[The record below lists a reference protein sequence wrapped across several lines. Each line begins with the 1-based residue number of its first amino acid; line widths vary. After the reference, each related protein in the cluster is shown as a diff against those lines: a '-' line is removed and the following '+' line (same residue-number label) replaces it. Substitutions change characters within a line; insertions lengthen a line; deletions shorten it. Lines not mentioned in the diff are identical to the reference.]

1 MEASMYFEE
10 NQELAEKKL
19 ILLYVINKINVPVS
33 NTQITKII
41 LENRFMNY
49 FYFQQFLLDLCKQNL
64 LQSAS
69 TDGKVYYKI
78 TDKGR
83 EILNYFINHIPL
95 GVKNRVD
102 EASSSI
108 KKKIKNETSVVADF
122 SPENDNQFVVSCKIN
137 EDDFSLINLNITVG
151 TKSDARKICDNWH
164 QFPQEI
170 YSEIIEILM
179 QNRKNSI

>member
-1 MEASMYFEE
+1 MYFEE

-19 ILLYVINKINVPVS
+19 ILLYVIDKINIPVS

-49 FYFQQFLLDLCKQNL
+49 FYFQQFLIDLCKQKL
-64 LQSAS
+64 LQSES
-69 TDGKVYYKI
+69 TDGKVYYEI

-83 EILNYFINHIPL
+83 ETLNYFVNLIPL
-95 GVKNRVD
+95 GVKHRID

-108 KKKIKNETSVVADF
+108 RKKIKNETSVISDF
-122 SPENDNQFVVSCKIN
+122 SPENDNQFVVTCKIN

-151 TKSDARKICDNWH
+151 TKSDARKIRDNF
-164 QFPQEI
+164 QAFPQEI

-179 QNRKNSI
+179 KNRDNK

>member
-1 MEASMYFEE
+1 MYFEE

-19 ILLYVINKINVPVS
+19 ILLYVIDKINIPVS

-49 FYFQQFLLDLCKQNL
+49 FYFQQFLLDLCKQKL
-64 LQSAS
+64 LQSKN
-69 TDGKVYYKI
+69 TDGKVYYEI

-83 EILNYFINHIPL
+83 ETLNYFVNLIPL
-95 GVKNRVD
+95 GVKHRID

-108 KKKIKNETSVVADF
+108 RKKIKNETSVISDF
-122 SPENDNQFVVSCKIN
+122 SPENDNQFVVTCKIN

-151 TKSDARKICDNWH
+151 TKSDARKICDNF
-164 QFPQEI
+164 QTFPQEI

-179 QNRKNSI
+179 KNRNNKES